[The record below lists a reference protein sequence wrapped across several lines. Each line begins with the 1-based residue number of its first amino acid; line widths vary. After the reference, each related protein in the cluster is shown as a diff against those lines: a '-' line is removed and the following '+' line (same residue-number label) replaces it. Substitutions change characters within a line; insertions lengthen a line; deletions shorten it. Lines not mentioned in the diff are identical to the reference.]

1 MKPED
6 KSVSENIEKELKK
19 MKKKLDSENL
29 ALHKILKSSSSYRQD
44 EMSAKNMKKK
54 NNSSQL

>member
-1 MKPED
+1 MKPEE
-6 KSVSENIEKELKK
+6 KSVSDSIEKELKK

-44 EMSAKNMKKK
+44 ETSVKNMKKK
-54 NNSSQL
+54 NESSQH